1 MMQIVRRGRAVVR
14 RLEPRAASPL
24 GPLRRI
30 TTVIG
35 LLLPMADVPTSRHSG
50 RNGIRPLTTTIVV
63 IRSRALTIRLLQAP
77 IQRRELIPHRAAA
90 IRLRLAP
97 IPHPAAAIAVEVA
110 AVGAAAVAIAVEAA
124 VGAAAV
130 AIAVQAAAVGGAAA
144 AVAVEAAAA
153 AAAAAAVARVVV
165 VEAAEAHTAVEVP
178 AHTVILKSLCRLKGP
193 PESPGRAFC
202 LCAEQVR

>member
-1 MMQIVRRGRAVVR
+1 MRQIVRRGRAVVR
-14 RLEPRAASPL
+14 RLGGPRAASPL

-35 LLLPMADVPTSRHSG
+35 QLLAGVPTSRHSG

-63 IRSRALTIRLLQAP
+63 IRSRVLTIRLLQAL

-97 IPHPAAAIAVEVA
+97 IPHPAAATAVEVAAGAAAVVIAVEVA
-110 AVGAAAVAIAVEAA
+110 AVGAAA
-124 VGAAAV
+124 
-130 AIAVQAAAVGGAAA
+130 A
-144 AVAVEAAAA
+144 AVAVEAAA

-178 AHTVILKSLCRLKGP
+178 AHTVTVKSLC
-193 PESPGRAFC
+193 
-202 LCAEQVR
+202 

>member
-1 MMQIVRRGRAVVR
+1 MRQIVRRGRAVVR
-14 RLEPRAASPL
+14 RLGGPRAASPL

-30 TTVIG
+30 TTVMG
-35 LLLPMADVPTSRHSG
+35 QLLPMADVPTSRHSG

-97 IPHPAAAIAVEVA
+97 IPHPAAAIAVE
-110 AVGAAAVAIAVEAA
+110 
-124 VGAAAV
+124 
-130 AIAVQAAAVGGAAA
+130 
-144 AVAVEAAAA
+144 AAA
-153 AAAAAAVARVVV
+153 AAAAAAVVARVVVV

-178 AHTVILKSLCRLKGP
+178 AHT
-193 PESPGRAFC
+193 
-202 LCAEQVR
+202 

>member
-1 MMQIVRRGRAVVR
+1 MRQIVRRGRAVVR
-14 RLEPRAASPL
+14 RLGGPRAASPL

-35 LLLPMADVPTSRHSG
+35 QLLAGVPTSRHSG

-63 IRSRALTIRLLQAP
+63 IRSRVLTIRLLQAL

-97 IPHPAAAIAVEVA
+97 IPHPAAATAVEVA
-110 AVGAAAVAIAVEAA
+110 AVGAAAVAV
-124 VGAAAV
+124 
-130 AIAVQAAAVGGAAA
+130 
-144 AVAVEAAAA
+144 
-153 AAAAAAVARVVV
+153 AAAVARAVV

-178 AHTVILKSLCRLKGP
+178 AHTVTVKSLC
-193 PESPGRAFC
+193 
-202 LCAEQVR
+202 

>member
-1 MMQIVRRGRAVVR
+1 MRQIVRRGRVVVR
-14 RLEPRAASPL
+14 RLGPRAASPL

-110 AVGAAAVAIAVEAA
+110 AGAAAVAIAVEAA
-124 VGAAAV
+124 
-130 AIAVQAAAVGGAAA
+130 
-144 AVAVEAAAA
+144 A
-153 AAAAAAVARVVV
+153 AAAAAAVVARVVVV

-178 AHTVILKSLCRLKGP
+178 AHTVTVKSLC
-193 PESPGRAFC
+193 
-202 LCAEQVR
+202 

>member
-1 MMQIVRRGRAVVR
+1 MRQIVRRGRAVVR
-14 RLEPRAASPL
+14 RLGGPRAASPL

-35 LLLPMADVPTSRHSG
+35 QLLAGVPTSRHSG

-63 IRSRALTIRLLQAP
+63 IRSRVLTIRLLQAL

-97 IPHPAAAIAVEVA
+97 IPHPAAATAVEVA
-110 AVGAAAVAIAVEAA
+110 AVGAAAV
-124 VGAAAV
+124 
-130 AIAVQAAAVGGAAA
+130 

-153 AAAAAAVARVVV
+153 AAAAAAVARAVV

-178 AHTVILKSLCRLKGP
+178 AHTVTVKSLC
-193 PESPGRAFC
+193 
-202 LCAEQVR
+202 

>member
-1 MMQIVRRGRAVVR
+1 MRQIVRRGRAVVR
-14 RLEPRAASPL
+14 RLGGPRAATPL

-35 LLLPMADVPTSRHSG
+35 QLLPGVPTSRHSG

-63 IRSRALTIRLLQAP
+63 IRSRVLTIRLLQAL

-97 IPHPAAAIAVEVA
+97 IPHPAAATAVEVA
-110 AVGAAAVAIAVEAA
+110 AVGAAAVA
-124 VGAAAV
+124 
-130 AIAVQAAAVGGAAA
+130 
-144 AVAVEAAAA
+144 VAVVAAAA
-153 AAAAAAVARVVV
+153 AAAAAAAGVRAAV

-178 AHTVILKSLCRLKGP
+178 AHTVTVKALC
-193 PESPGRAFC
+193 
-202 LCAEQVR
+202 